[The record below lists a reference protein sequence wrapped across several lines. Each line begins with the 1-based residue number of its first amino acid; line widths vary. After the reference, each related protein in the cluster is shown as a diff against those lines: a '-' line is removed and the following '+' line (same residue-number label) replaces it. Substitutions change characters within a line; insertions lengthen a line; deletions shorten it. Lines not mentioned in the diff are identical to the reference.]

1 MESRNHSKKRGVIPK
16 ALRVGITFLK
26 LLIMPLT
33 KTNTGN
39 AIPRIVVPN
48 ARQRERCY
56 EVIAQLD
63 FADLGRGAMTLHT
76 VDDVRLDM
84 QGRTAAGDANL
95 AVQIGGGVCASA
107 VISHT
112 ALIVNNTENQ
122 RGVSNAA
129 ISVLNQ
135 SLDTGNNW
143 TLTGQLP

>member
-1 MESRNHSKKRGVIPK
+1 MR
-16 ALRVGITFLK
+16 
-26 LLIMPLT
+26 LT

-39 AIPRIVVPN
+39 AIPGIVVPN
-48 ARQRERCY
+48 AKQRERCY

-76 VDDVRLDM
+76 VGDVRLDM

-107 VISHT
+107 LISHT
-112 ALIVNNTENQ
+112 ALVTNNPENQ